1 MNKKPFLWTIAAL
14 SLVLFSACSP
24 TIYSGYEKMENG
36 AYLKF
41 YEKGDSDLSPRIGD
55 GVTIEMAQYFN
66 DSLLFTTAEEGPLEL
81 ILEESSFV
89 GDVPDAILMMHIG
102 DSARLVVLADSVFAK
117 VMMIEPPV
125 EYAGKPLYYEL
136 KLLAIKLGEEIEAER
151 RAILDSLST
160 VENDYLIALQEDKK
174 NTVTESGLIVMEK
187 TGKGKV
193 AQLGDYL
200 DFHFMMCTKGGDTL
214 MNSFADDESVEIQY
228 VEEFICK
235 GLNEALGMV
244 PQGGTMR
251 FVIPSQLAFDS
262 MGYRGLVLPY
272 EPLIVNLKMNEIMD
286 KASYEKKQAAKAAE
300 RQAEKERLKTL
311 ETKAIQDYIKANNI
325 DATPTETGI
334 YIIPQKEGE
343 GNLALWGDQVAVHYV
358 LSNLKGDVV
367 ESSYDYEQPI
377 EFKLG
382 NSEMIPAIEEAL
394 MTMAPGAKVTV
405 ITPSEWAFGEI
416 VIDEDLLPAYSPMK
430 IDLELVEI
438 K

>member
-1 MNKKPFLWTIAAL
+1 
-14 SLVLFSACSP
+14 
-24 TIYSGYEKMENG
+24 
-36 AYLKF
+36 
-41 YEKGDSDLSPRIGD
+41 
-55 GVTIEMAQYFN
+55 
-66 DSLLFTTAEEGPLEL
+66 
-81 ILEESSFV
+81 
-89 GDVPDAILMMHIG
+89 
-102 DSARLVVLADSVFAK
+102 
-117 VMMIEPPV
+117 
-125 EYAGKPLYYEL
+125 
-136 KLLAIKLGEEIEAER
+136 
-151 RAILDSLST
+151 
-160 VENDYLIALQEDKK
+160 
-174 NTVTESGLIVMEK
+174 
-187 TGKGKV
+187 
-193 AQLGDYL
+193 
-200 DFHFMMCTKGGDTL
+200 
-214 MNSFADDESVEIQY
+214 
-228 VEEFICK
+228 
-235 GLNEALGMV
+235 
-244 PQGGTMR
+244 
-251 FVIPSQLAFDS
+251 
-262 MGYRGLVLPY
+262 
-272 EPLIVNLKMNEIMD
+272 MD

-382 NSEMIPAIEEAL
+382 NNEMIPAIEEAL